1 MKKNIDKSVNED
13 YLRFLSK
20 EKVISDE
27 IINNSR
33 SMISIINRDY
43 IYEKVNATFCNAHK
57 AGNDSIVGKSLIDI
71 WGEETFRKA
80 IKNKI
85 DLCLS
90 GKTVKYEAA
99 FDAPNF
105 KKKYFEVVFRP
116 LCLESGEISHILVET
131 FDINDLRRSRL
142 AVKEK
147 EEEFRK
153 LETNL
158 PIGFLRCDPKGKIM
172 HANTA
177 FLKILECIEEKSVT
191 SRNFKSFY
199 FVEGLFESQLG
210 QLLECNTLS
219 FGMVSLRNCRGDEI
233 PCRISGFMAV
243 DGDNKPAYID
253 FAIENMSRELM
264 LENRLMQA
272 QKLETIGAL
281 AGGIAHDFNN
291 ILAIISGYSEMLKE
305 DLPENSSSSEK
316 INKIQGAVIKAKSI
330 TNQILTFSRQVEQ
343 EKITVDV
350 TDVLRETIGFVR
362 AAIPVNINVKSQ
374 ISKKPVNVFA
384 DPTQLFRVFLNLMTN
399 AIQSMEDDGGTLSV
413 SLAVTEGKDIR
424 NELDRDIVADEYAL
438 ITFKDTGIGMDTSL
452 MRRVFEPFFTT
463 REVGKGIGLGLSVV
477 HGIITELE
485 GEIVVSSEKEKGSVF
500 SVYLPV
506 SKEYAEPTG
515 ITEKKK
521 RIVFIK
527 GNKYESR
534 VFSLALE
541 RSGYELIYVS
551 DHTQL
556 RTVMLDQSDR
566 PDLIIF
572 MGDSKNI
579 KSADLLAIFEML
591 KINTPCIFITDPD
604 QSVLE
609 EKILNSGIIKQHLI
623 KPVSLKEIRNAIQIS
638 LR

>member
-1 MKKNIDKSVNED
+1 MENLLV
-13 YLRFLSK
+13 
-20 EKVISDE
+20 
-27 IINNSR
+27 
-33 SMISIINRDY
+33 
-43 IYEKVNATFCNAHK
+43 
-57 AGNDSIVGKSLIDI
+57 DI

-80 IKNKI
+80 IKDKI

-158 PIGFLRCDPKGKIM
+158 PIGFLRCDPQGKIL

-177 FLKILECIEEKSVT
+177 FLKILECIDEKSVT

-199 FVEGLFESQLG
+199 FVEGLFESQLD

-219 FGMVSLRNCRGDEI
+219 FGMVSLRNCKGDEI

-243 DGDNKPAYID
+243 DEDNKPAYID

-343 EKITVDV
+343 ERITVDV
-350 TDVLRETIGFVR
+350 TEVLRETIGFVR

-438 ITFKDTGIGMDTSL
+438 ITFKDTGKGMDTSL

-463 REVGKGIGLGLSVV
+463 REVGKGTGLGLSVV